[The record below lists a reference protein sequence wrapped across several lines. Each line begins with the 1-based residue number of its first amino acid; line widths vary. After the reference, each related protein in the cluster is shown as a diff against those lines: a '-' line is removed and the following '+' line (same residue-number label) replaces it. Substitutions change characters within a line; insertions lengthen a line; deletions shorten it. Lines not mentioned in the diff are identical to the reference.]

1 MVQNPPDWSFWNIC
15 VVGKP
20 VRRHRLSRPAAEA
33 PRLPWV
39 LEDWVSLHTAGPT
52 QGSAS
57 LRLGVPAPRLDLR
70 PSGYPGPFKR
80 RFLSTGLLRCGWSAI
95 SLIKA
100 GFSEF

>member
-57 LRLGVPAPRLDLR
+57 LRLGVPAPTPGSAALRIPRPLQEVLPFNGAPQMWMVCNFFNKGRLL
-70 PSGYPGPFKR
+70 
-80 RFLSTGLLRCGWSAI
+80 
-95 SLIKA
+95 
-100 GFSEF
+100 